1 MNRYDV
7 YGIGHALVDTEVKVT
22 DAFLAKAGLTKGTMT
37 LIDETRRTQLL
48 ELLGSAQRHRS
59 CGGSSANTLIGL
71 AQLGGRAF
79 HSSKIAS
86 DENGSFFARDMKT
99 NGVDNDLDNRPSPG
113 ATGQCLVLITPD
125 AERTMCTYLGISE
138 TFSMQDLAPERLAA
152 SQWLYVEGYLV
163 TSPTARQAALEAIRL
178 ARKQGVKIALTFS
191 DVSMIEFFRMG
202 MEEIIGNGVD
212 LLFCNQAEALKYAD
226 TQDLDTAK
234 SILAQKSAAFGLTLG
249 AQGAVVSI
257 HQKEFMIPGVPV
269 QAIDANG
276 AGDLF
281 AGALLYGLTHGFSPE
296 KAGKLACRASAL
308 LVTRYGAR
316 LSRDQTLNVL
326 NNLD

>member
-1 MNRYDV
+1 MTQYDV

-22 DAFLAKAGLTKGTMT
+22 DDFLAKAELTKGTMT
-37 LIDETRRTQLL
+37 LIDESRRAQLL
-48 ELLGSAQRHRS
+48 DLLGSTTRHRS

-79 HSSKIAS
+79 HSCKIAN
-86 DENGSFFARDMKT
+86 DENGLFFARDMKT
-99 NGVDNDLDNRPSPG
+99 NGVDNDLDHRASPG
-113 ATGQCLVLITPD
+113 TTGQCLVLITPD
-125 AERTMCTYLGISE
+125 AERTMCTHLGISE
-138 TFSMQDLAPERLAA
+138 TFSCSDLTPSLLTA

-163 TSPTARQAALEAIRL
+163 TAAPTRQAALEAVRI
-178 ARKQGVKIALTFS
+178 ARKHGIKIALTFS
-191 DVSMIEFFRMG
+191 DVSMIEFFRASI
-202 MEEIIGNGVD
+202 EEIIGPGVD

-226 TQDLDTAK
+226 TDDIEVAK
-234 SILAQKSAAFGLTLG
+234 SILSQKCSAFGLTLG
-249 AQGAVVSI
+249 AHGAVISI
-257 HQKEFMIPGVPV
+257 DRKEWQIPGTPV

-296 KAGKLACRASAL
+296 QAGKLACRASAL

>member
-22 DAFLAKAGLTKGTMT
+22 DDFLVKAGLTKGTMT
-37 LIDETRRTQLL
+37 LIDENRRLQLL
-48 ELLGSAQRHRS
+48 EQLGPAARHRS

-79 HSSKIAS
+79 HSSRVAN
-86 DENGSFFARDMKT
+86 DENGAFFARDMKT
-99 NGVDNDLDNRPSPG
+99 NGVDNDLDHRSING
-113 ATGQCLVLITPD
+113 TTGQCLVLITPD
-125 AERTMCTYLGISE
+125 AERTMCTHLGISE
-138 TFSMQDLAPERLAA
+138 GFSSQDLAPERLASA
-152 SQWLYVEGYLV
+152 QWLYVEGYLV
-163 TSPTARQAALEAIRL
+163 TSPGARQAAVEAVRL
-178 ARKQGVKIALTFS
+178 ARKHGTKIALTFS
-191 DVSMIEFFRMG
+191 DANMVEFFRDG
-202 MEEIIGNGVD
+202 LEEIMGSGVD
-212 LLFCNQAEALKYAD
+212 LLFCNHVEALKYARTD
-226 TQDLDTAK
+226 NLETAR
-234 SILAQKSAAFGLTLG
+234 SVLAEKCHAFGLTLG
-249 AQGAVVSI
+249 PQGAI
-257 HQKEFMIPGVPV
+257 LGIDQKEYVIPGTPV

-296 KAGKLACRASAL
+296 RAGLLACRASAL
-308 LVTRYGAR
+308 LVTRHGAR